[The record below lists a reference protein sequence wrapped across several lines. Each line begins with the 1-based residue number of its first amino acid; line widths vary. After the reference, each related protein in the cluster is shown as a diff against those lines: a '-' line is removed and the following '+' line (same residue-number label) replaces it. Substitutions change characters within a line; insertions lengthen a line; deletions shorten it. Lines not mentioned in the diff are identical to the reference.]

1 MSEIIFQN
9 AEIDV
14 HDIVEHINFVLNFV
28 DFNRQ
33 TIEMVGNM

>member
-14 HDIVEHINFVLNFV
+14 DDIVEHINFVFNFV